1 MSPCWGLQ
9 PITMCS
15 TILLLDDDPVQAAT
29 RKAIL
34 ASAGYTVVVVKDP
47 REALSILDDSNS
59 QIGFVITDHFM
70 PGMNGPQFVSE
81 LRKKDPSMP
90 VLVLSGMP
98 GVEPEYN
105 GLDVMHRVKP
115 FAPTDLILLTQTIL
129 GSRQHL
135 SRTA

>member
-1 MSPCWGLQ
+1 
-9 PITMCS
+9 MCS

-34 ASAGYTVVVVKDP
+34 VSAGNDVLVLKDP
-47 REALSILDDSNS
+47 QEALTTLSEMGS

-81 LRKKDPSMP
+81 LRKKDVTIP

-98 GVEPEYN
+98 GVEQDYK
-105 GLDVMHRVKP
+105 GLNVLYRLKP
-115 FAPTDLILLTQTIL
+115 FAPTDLIELTRSIL
-129 GSRQHL
+129 GPRQRL